1 MGITTMVSNNSGN
14 ARGLPQ
20 NLASSGGSSHTSGR
34 TGLHNEPRGTAVS
47 GMAHIRESF
56 ETRGISS
63 EASALLLAS
72 WRPKTQ
78 SNYDSLFSK
87 WSRWCSQRNR
97 NPIEGP
103 VEDVA
108 NFLAEL
114 FKEGYLYRS
123 LNSYRS
129 AISALHSK
137 VDGHSIGQHPLITRM
152 LKGVF
157 NERPPVARY
166 SAFWDVGVV

>member
-1 MGITTMVSNNSGN
+1 MVPDSTLPESDKETNGKSGDDHSPVGIATMVSNDSWN

-20 NLASSGGSSHTSGR
+20 NSTSEGGSSHPTSRSGI
-34 TGLHNEPRGTAVS
+34 HNEPRSTIVS
-47 GMAHIRESF
+47 GMAHIWESF
-56 ETRGISS
+56 ESRGISS

-97 NPIEGP
+97 NLTEGP

-108 NFLAEL
+108 NFLADLRISLSIAEL
-114 FKEGYLYRS
+114 IRVSYLC
-123 LNSYRS
+123 
-129 AISALHSK
+129 A
-137 VDGHSIGQHPLITRM
+137 T
-152 LKGVF
+152 LKGGWVL
-157 NERPPVARY
+157 NRSTPLNY
-166 SAFWDVGVV
+166 